1 MRYFEDFRP
10 GEVVELGEVMVTEE
24 EILEFAHRYDPQP
37 IHIDPEAAREGP
49 FGGLIASGWHTG
61 ALFMRLFA
69 TEFLNRAASLASP
82 GLEELR
88 WLRPVRPGDV
98 LRGRYQILEAV
109 PSANQPGRG
118 TLRGRGELVNEQG
131 EVVLRLVARNH
142 FKTRAAG

>member
-1 MRYFEDFRP
+1 
-10 GEVVELGEVMVTEE
+10 
-24 EILEFAHRYDPQP
+24 
-37 IHIDPEAAREGP
+37 
-49 FGGLIASGWHTG
+49 
-61 ALFMRLFA
+61 MRLFA

-98 LRGRYQILEAV
+98 LRGRYEILEAV
-109 PSANQPGRG
+109 LSANQPGRG

-142 FKTRAAG
+142 FRTRDAG

>member
-10 GEVVELGEVMVTEE
+10 GEVFELGEVTVTES
-24 EILEFAHRYDPQP
+24 EILEFARRYDPQP
-37 IHIDPEAAREGP
+37 IHVDPEAAREGP

-61 ALFMRLFA
+61 SLFMRLFA
-69 TEFLNRAASLASP
+69 TDFLNPAASLASP

-98 LRGRYQILEAV
+98 LRGRYEILEAV
-109 PSANQPGRG
+109 PSTNDPGRG
-118 TLRGRGELVNEQG
+118 TLRGRGEFVNQQG

-142 FKTRAAG
+142 FRRRGAG

>member
-69 TEFLNRAASLASP
+69 TEFLNRAESLASP